1 LQFTKSLNLY
11 SNINTVN
18 LSAQA
23 GKNATICSVPI
34 AIVYM
39 VITYQLKEIHKR
51 YLNCFQQ
58 DCILM
63 SLNIKNT
70 SLRILN
76 VDVSDSGLYFC
87 GDSRMM
93 TFGDGTN
100 LDIKGNRP
108 YNPISTSDCSENIF
122 YKLTFIFGGIIVILI
137 IIPLTMLI
145 I

>member
-1 LQFTKSLNLY
+1 MQFK
-11 SNINTVN
+11 TVN

-100 LDIKGNRP
+100 LDIKERSVTQLQNETEITNKGV
-108 YNPISTSDCSENIF
+108 Y
-122 YKLTFIFGGIIVILI
+122 YLTFFNIFGGIIVILI
-137 IIPLTMLI
+137 IILLTMLI